1 MKVTYVIMLVLFF
14 SNLIFAQPETE
25 GGRKGPNFKL
35 ENLEGDITELYNE
48 LGEGPILLS
57 FWATWCK
64 PCIEELVE
72 YKKIYNDFK
81 DKGFK
86 MFAISTDNE
95 RTVAKVKPFVKS
107 KNYNFPVLLDTNSDV
122 ARIYYAQAVPFSVIL
137 NDEGYIVYTHLG
149 FMRGDELNVRN
160 TVSEL
165 VNKPT
170 DETPE

>member
-1 MKVTYVIMLVLFF
+1 MKATYVIMLVLFF
-14 SNLIFAQPETE
+14 SNIIFAQPET
-25 GGRKGPNFKL
+25 GGSRKGPNFKL

-48 LGEGPILLS
+48 LGEGPVLLS

-64 PCIEELVE
+64 PCIEELTE

-137 NDEGYIVYTHLG
+137 NEKGYIVYTHLG
-149 FMRGDELNVRN
+149 YMRGDELNVRN

-165 VNKPT
+165 VNKQT
-170 DETPE
+170 NETPE